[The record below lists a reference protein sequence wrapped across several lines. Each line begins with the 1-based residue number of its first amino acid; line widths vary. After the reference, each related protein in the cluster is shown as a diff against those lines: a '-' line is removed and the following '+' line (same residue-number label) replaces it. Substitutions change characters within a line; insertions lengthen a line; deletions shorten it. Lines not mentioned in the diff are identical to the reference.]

1 VQWCIS
7 SFCVRSGPSRGF
19 QGRLRPSRSA
29 FLPFAPALANL
40 PAMRK
45 TTLPTTPTRDAV
57 RTPLFWLFYEHHDA
71 LVASWHG
78 HRVKWPVVCAWA
90 AEQRV
95 SAEVEIARKTWAR
108 VCALKA
114 QEKTEREARRR
125 PPLVPTPRQTF
136 PPPVAAPTRAEVPET
151 SRSDAEKRM
160 ALMQARINQRSGRL
174 A

>member
-1 VQWCIS
+1 
-7 SFCVRSGPSRGF
+7 
-19 QGRLRPSRSA
+19 
-29 FLPFAPALANL
+29 
-40 PAMRK
+40 MRK

-95 SAEVEIARKTWAR
+95 SAEGEIARKTWAR

-125 PPLVPTPRQTF
+125 PPLVLTPRQTL

-174 A
+174 P